1 MFQLILPKTEIA
13 EYEEIVVWAKGALCL
28 RRFFTNSPQQKSW
41 SVSREIVNLTKEDN
55 AGSWEE
61 V

>member
-28 RRFFTNSPQQKSW
+28 RRFFQKSW